1 MEHDELMRIR
11 GEQVTLQM
19 DVTEKRSQ
27 FSTEHKALQSLANDL
42 QRADGRRA
50 GWLDVEVARLK
61 RIHALQCEIA
71 ELNEHIQALKRV
83 SGI

>member
-19 DVTEKRSQ
+19 EAIEKRSQ

-42 QRADGRRA
+42 QRADSQPA
-50 GWLDVEVARLK
+50 AWLDIEVARLK
-61 RIHALQCEIA
+61 RMHLLQCEIT
-71 ELNEHIQALKRV
+71 ELDRRILVLKRV